1 MLQQP
6 DGYNCV
12 FIIMFMEMILA
23 ASALFITQPMK
34 KQLVDWF
41 VLSVV
46 SGQCSRRAGTL
57 CQLSTQQNPQ
67 QTWRAPAIQFE
78 PPSQLQGLGC
88 FVNLTQCC
96 FAVSALLLLVRCE
109 LDTNL
114 DHTSPLSTAQQAL
127 ANILVG
133 ITRHRRNPANPP
145 MSPGPFI
152 MAVNGLRLKQF
163 KYKQQMECAVEL
175 VETVVRNLTL
185 AEGYLVSHQEVGT
198 CSRCAVRNQQVSRL
212 SQIV

>member
-1 MLQQP
+1 M
-6 DGYNCV
+6 
-12 FIIMFMEMILA
+12 
-23 ASALFITQPMK
+23 
-34 KQLVDWF
+34 
-41 VLSVV
+41 
-46 SGQCSRRAGTL
+46 
-57 CQLSTQQNPQ
+57 
-67 QTWRAPAIQFE
+67 
-78 PPSQLQGLGC
+78 
-88 FVNLTQCC
+88 
-96 FAVSALLLLVRCE
+96 VRCE

-133 ITRHRRNPANPP
+133 ITRDRRNLANPP

-152 MAVNGLRLKQF
+152 MAVNGLGLKQF